1 VLWRFRPNA
10 TSNRSRHPVGI
21 PRSRGTNHM
30 NSPTIAIAWEIWS
43 RNRWATTTLAVALP
57 VLAFVNS
64 SWLGE
69 WFRMVEVLLLFF
81 SITTLFWTFCCIE
94 PDARN
99 RQGGFPA
106 RMFTLPLPTLRLIVV
121 PTIGGALT
129 LAIVYWLWT
138 KLIFTVWGVDVPAS
152 TLRTHLLTLTAL
164 LFSLQAI
171 VWSLYRFPWIRL
183 ALILVSLIGIGL
195 LGFAGPG
202 KAFRNMSE
210 TAVLGTLGVITA
222 IAFVAAVAGVSRDR
236 CGEWDGWT
244 QRLIERLLAF
254 LPRRRKPFSSRGDA
268 QVWFEWRGKA
278 LFLSSVLGLPMLFG
292 FMLFPLP
299 TMLHADGVTSASIYA
314 NLPLLILVMAW
325 CLGMTVAK
333 TDYWTRE
340 SELSSF
346 VTARP
351 LTDGDIVIAKLKT
364 AALVIAT
371 ASIFFLVL
379 AIPAFNTLH
388 WFTDPDLKVPSWSQ
402 FKSQNPKLL
411 LHLTHPLVLVT
422 AFAATWATMGEGLAI
437 GLRGQKSLVL
447 QSVVRVTLFLAALI
461 CVGVIANRPGGL
473 KLIVATLPWASATL
487 ITWKLVTTIL
497 WFNRARAFYSS
508 RQRLCLAALWSF
520 VVVCLIATAALVWTE
535 VSTFDRAIV
544 FAAAFLAPGSA
555 VFRAAASLHR
565 NRHQ

>member
-1 VLWRFRPNA
+1 
-10 TSNRSRHPVGI
+10 
-21 PRSRGTNHM
+21 M

-64 SWLGE
+64 SWLGA

-81 SITTLFWTFCCIE
+81 TITTLFWTFCCVD

-106 RMFTLPLPTLRLIVV
+106 RMFTLPLPTLRLVAV
-121 PTIGGALT
+121 PTLGGALT
-129 LAIVYWLWT
+129 LALIYWLWT
-138 KLIFTVWGVDVPAS
+138 KLVFTVWGVDVHPS
-152 TLRTHLLTLTAL
+152 TLRVHLLTLTAL

-210 TAVLGTLGVITA
+210 PAVLGTLGIISA
-222 IAFVAAVAGVSRDR
+222 IAFVACVAGVSRDR

-244 QRLIERLLAF
+244 QRMIERLLGS
-254 LPRRRKPFSSRGDA
+254 LPRRRKRFSSAGDA

-278 LFLSSVLGLPMLFG
+278 LFLSSVLALPMLFG
-292 FMLFPLP
+292 FMLYPLP
-299 TMLHADGVTSASIYA
+299 TMLHADGVTSASAYA
-314 NLPLLILVMAW
+314 NLPLLMLVMAW
-325 CLGMTVAK
+325 SLGMTLAK
-333 TDYWTRE
+333 TDYWTRGT
-340 SELSSF
+340 ELSSF

-364 AALVIAT
+364 AALVITT
-371 ASIFFLVL
+371 ASIFFPVL

-402 FKSQNPKLL
+402 FKSQNPQLI
-411 LHLTHPLVLVT
+411 LHLTHPLVLLT
-422 AFAATWATMGEGLAI
+422 ALGVIWTTMAEGLAI

-461 CVGVIANRPGGL
+461 CVSVIANRPGGL
-473 KLIVATLPWASATL
+473 RLVVAILPWASAAL
-487 ITWKLVTTIL
+487 ITWKLATTVF
-497 WFNRARAFYSS
+497 WFTRARPFYAP
-508 RQRLCLAALWSF
+508 RQRLFLSALWFF
-520 VVVCLIATAALVWTE
+520 VVACVIATAALVWTE

-555 VFRAAASLHR
+555 LFRAAANLHR
-565 NRHQ
+565 TRHQ

>member
-1 VLWRFRPNA
+1 
-10 TSNRSRHPVGI
+10 
-21 PRSRGTNHM
+21 M
-30 NSPTIAIAWEIWS
+30 NPTTAIVWELWS
-43 RNRWATTTLAVALP
+43 RNRWASTTVALAIP
-57 VLAFVNS
+57 FLAIINS

-69 WFRMVEVLLLFF
+69 WFRIVEVLLLFF
-81 SITTLFWTFCCIE
+81 TIATLFWTFCCAE
-94 PDARN
+94 PDARG
-99 RQGGFPA
+99 RHGGFPA
-106 RMFTLPLPTLRLIVV
+106 RMFTLPLPTLRLLAV

-129 LAIVYWLWT
+129 LAVIYWLWT
-138 KLIFTVWGVDVPAS
+138 KVVFTAWGVAPSSSA
-152 TLRTHLLTLTAL
+152 LRIHLLTLAAL

-183 ALILVSLIGIGL
+183 VLILVSLIGIGL

-244 QRLIERLLAF
+244 QRLLDRWIAF
-254 LPRRRKPFSSRGDA
+254 LPRRRKPFSSSSDA

-314 NLPLLILVMAW
+314 NLPLLVLVLAW
-325 CLGMTVAK
+325 CLGMTLAK

-340 SELSSF
+340 TELSPF

-371 ASIFFLVL
+371 ASVFFLVL

-402 FKSQNPKLL
+402 FKSQNAKLL
-411 LHLTHPLVLVT
+411 LRLTHPLVLVT
-422 AFAATWATMGEGLAI
+422 AFAVTWANMAEGLAI

-447 QSVVRVTLFLAALI
+447 QSVVRVTLCLAALI

-473 KLIVATLPWASATL
+473 RILVATLPWASATL
-487 ITWKLVTTIL
+487 IGWKLATTVL
-497 WFNRARAFYSS
+497 WFTRVRAFYAP
-508 RQRLCLAALWSF
+508 RQRLFLAALWLF
-520 VVVCLIATAALVWTE
+520 VVACVIATAALVWSH
-535 VSTFDRAIV
+535 VSMFDRAIV
-544 FAAAFLAPGSA
+544 FVGAFLAPGSA
-555 VFRAAASLHR
+555 LFRAAANLHR
-565 NRHQ
+565 ARHQ